1 MPIDIKEGDGGI
13 GNIVESRGRVTDQDL
28 IDSLKQHLTQE
39 KAKFKKYKYILIDHT
54 ALTKVDLSDETV
66 ESIAGLYEEISRNNP
81 DTIVAMVN
89 NVPIGANIDLIN
101 RLSKMSELF
110 IYRSCWESRIFRTK
124 PLAVIWI
131 REKVKEKFDIDDL
144 TFG

>member
-1 MPIDIKEGDGGI
+1 MPIRIKDGDGGI

-28 IDSLKQHLTQE
+28 IDSLRQHLTQS

-54 ALTKVDLSDETV
+54 ELTKVDISDETV
-66 ESIAGLYEEISRNNP
+66 ESIAGLCAEISRINP
-81 DTIVAMVN
+81 EPIVAMVN
-89 NVPIGANIDLIN
+89 NVPIGANIELIN

-124 PLAVIWI
+124 PLAVRWI
-131 REKVKEKFDIDDL
+131 RDKVKEKFDIDDL
-144 TFG
+144 TFD

>member
-1 MPIDIKEGDGGI
+1 MPIRIKDGDSGI

-28 IDSLKQHLTQE
+28 VDSLRQHLTQD
-39 KAKFKKYKYILIDHT
+39 KAKFKKYKYMLIDHT
-54 ALTKVDLSDETV
+54 ELTTVDISDETV
-66 ESIAGLYEEISRNNP
+66 ESIAGLCAEISRINP

-89 NVPIGANIDLIN
+89 NAPIGANIDLIN

-110 IYRSCWESRIFRTK
+110 IYQSCWESRIFRTK
-124 PLAVIWI
+124 PSAVRWI
-131 REKVKEKFDIDDL
+131 REKVKEKFDIDNL